1 MTSVPALSALV
12 VNAPVEITSVNA
24 SFVKKHLAATLND
37 KHSRVDLQMRQTRFI
52 DSSGLGILVYLHKLM
67 NARGG
72 RVRLLQPSRGV
83 LQVLE
88 LTRMDH
94 LFEIIR

>member
-1 MTSVPALSALV
+1 MTSAPPLPTLAVI
-12 VNAPVEITSVNA
+12 APVEITSVNA
-24 SFVKKHLAATLND
+24 SFVKKHLQASLTE
-37 KHSRVDLQMRQTRFI
+37 KHLRVDLHMQQTRFI

-72 RVRLLQPSRGV
+72 AVRLLQPSRGV

-88 LTRMDH
+88 LTRMGH
-94 LFEIIR
+94 LFQILR